1 VTRFEPMIS
10 CSVCAHSNDDL
21 ETVCVMCGSFIQD
34 RIPNL
39 DFFSTM
45 WQVVESPKAAFHRI
59 IVAEHKNYVL
69 FQMLFLGIAASFA
82 LLWARHAGNEFD
94 NLIYLL
100 LLGVV
105 LGIGIAL
112 PIGGMMALTVHV
124 LLKLFGGKGV
134 MKNTYAV
141 FGWSL
146 TPILLSV
153 SFVLPIELA
162 SIGLRLFSTNP
173 SPMDVKPVV
182 YVVLLFLDAF
192 ALAWSIY
199 LARVGLSIA
208 HKISAWKSLEAVVS
222 VCLVFSV
229 ALYELFASLVV

>member
-1 VTRFEPMIS
+1 
-10 CSVCAHSNDDL
+10 
-21 ETVCVMCGSFIQD
+21 
-34 RIPNL
+34 
-39 DFFSTM
+39 M

-69 FQMLFLGIAASFA
+69 FQMLFLGIAASFS

-94 NLIYLL
+94 NLLYLL
-100 LLGVV
+100 LLGIVIGV
-105 LGIGIAL
+105 GISL
-112 PIGGMMALTVHV
+112 PVGGMMAMSVHF
-124 LLKLFGGKGV
+124 LLKLFGGKGL

-153 SFVLPIELA
+153 SIVLPIELA

-182 YVVLLFLDAF
+182 YVVLIFLDAF
-192 ALAWSIY
+192 SVVWSIY

-208 HKISAWKSLEAVVS
+208 HKISGWKSLEVVVS
-222 VCLVFSV
+222 VCLFFSI
-229 ALYELFASLVV
+229 ALYKLFASLIV

>member
-1 VTRFEPMIS
+1 MIS
-10 CSVCAHSNDDL
+10 CSVCAQPNDDL
-21 ETVCVMCGSFIQD
+21 DTVCVRCGSFLQD

-39 DFFSTM
+39 DFFSTL
-45 WQVVESPKAAFHRI
+45 WQLVESPKEAFHKI
-59 IVAEHKNYVL
+59 IIAEHKNYVL
-69 FQMLFLGIAASFA
+69 FLMTFLGIAVSFM

-100 LLGVV
+100 LLGCV
-105 LGIGIAL
+105 LGAGIAL
-112 PIGGMMALTVHV
+112 PVGGLMAVTAHL
-124 LLKLFGGKGV
+124 LLKLFGGRGV

-146 TPILLSV
+146 TPIMLSV
-153 SFVLPIELA
+153 SIVLPIELA

-182 YVVLLFLDAF
+182 YLVLTFFDLFAVL
-192 ALAWSIY
+192 WSIN

-208 HKISAWKSLEAVVS
+208 HKISGWKTLEVVVS
-222 VCLVFSV
+222 VCLFFTF
-229 ALYELFASLVV
+229 ALYKLFASLVI

>member
-1 VTRFEPMIS
+1 
-10 CSVCAHSNDDL
+10 
-21 ETVCVMCGSFIQD
+21 
-34 RIPNL
+34 
-39 DFFSTM
+39 M
-45 WQVVESPKAAFHRI
+45 WQVIESPKAAFHRI
-59 IVAEHKNYVL
+59 VVAEHKNYVL
-69 FQMLFLGIAASFA
+69 FQMLFLGIAASFS

-100 LLGVV
+100 LLGLV
-105 LGIGIAL
+105 IGVFISL
-112 PIGGMMALTVHV
+112 PVGGMMAMSVHF
-124 LLKLFGGKGV
+124 LLRLFGGKGV
-134 MKNTYAV
+134 MKNTYGV

-153 SFVLPIELA
+153 SIVLPIELA

-182 YVVLLFLDAF
+182 YIVLLFLDAF
-192 ALAWSIY
+192 AVLWSIN

-208 HKISAWKSLEAVVS
+208 HKVSALKSLEVVVS
-222 VCLVFSV
+222 VCLFFSI

>member
-1 VTRFEPMIS
+1 MIS
-10 CSVCAHSNDDL
+10 CSVCAHPNDDL
-21 ETVCVMCGSFIQD
+21 DTVCVRCGSFIQD

-45 WQVVESPKAAFHRI
+45 WQLVESPKTAFHRI

-69 FQMLFLGIAASFA
+69 FQMLFLGIAASFT

-105 LGIGIAL
+105 IGVGIAL
-112 PIGGMMALTVHV
+112 PVGGMIALTVHV
-124 LLKLFGGKGV
+124 LLKLFGGRGLL
-134 MKNTYAV
+134 KNTYAV

-146 TPILLSV
+146 TPIMLSV
-153 SFVLPIELA
+153 SIVLPIELA

-182 YVVLLFLDAF
+182 YIVLLFLDLL
-192 ALAWSIY
+192 ALLWSIY
-199 LARVGLSIA
+199 LAHVGLSIA
-208 HKISAWKSLEAVVS
+208 HKVSAWRSVEVVVS
-222 VCLVFSV
+222 VCLFFSIG
-229 ALYELFASLVV
+229 LYKLFAAFVV

>member
-1 VTRFEPMIS
+1 MAGFDQMIS
-10 CSVCAHSNDDL
+10 CSVCAHPNDDL
-21 ETVCVMCGSFIQD
+21 DTVCIQCGSFIQD

-45 WQVVESPKAAFHRI
+45 WQVIESPKAAFHRI
-59 IVAEHKNYVL
+59 VVAEHKNYVL
-69 FQMLFLGIAASFA
+69 FQMLFLGIAASFS

-100 LLGVV
+100 LLGLV
-105 LGIGIAL
+105 IGVFISL
-112 PIGGMMALTVHV
+112 PVGGMMAMSVHF
-124 LLKLFGGKGV
+124 LLRLFGGKGV
-134 MKNTYAV
+134 MKNTYGV

-153 SFVLPIELA
+153 SIVLPIELA

-182 YVVLLFLDAF
+182 YIVLLFLDAF
-192 ALAWSIY
+192 AVLWSIN

-208 HKISAWKSLEAVVS
+208 HKVSALKSLEVVVS
-222 VCLVFSV
+222 VCLFFSI